1 MEIKSTMGLWIS
13 RVSAC
18 IRFGQIN
25 CSSPSS
31 SSIFLLTRIKISIID
46 NLLIVSFGELNRGHS
61 LYANIQLFM
70 FQKFRLQ
77 LCETESTCQETV
89 IDQYLRIRNTLQV
102 PQGRFDY
109 KVRHT
114 YIRTNVR
121 MYVCT
126 YIHTYVRTYVR
137 TCIACMHACVRTY
150 VRT

>member
-89 IDQYLRIRNTLQV
+89 IDHYLRIDNTLQV
-102 PQGRFDY
+102 PQGENGDFFGFDY

-126 YIHTYVRTYVR
+126 YIHT
-137 TCIACMHACVRTY
+137 
-150 VRT
+150 